1 MAATNPTKSENPL
14 SRLRNINTR
23 RGKWRQHNSNSHSHR
38 KLFQIVASLQVF
50 PSNKKAD
57 RMSIKPFRTESTKK
71 KPPKKYSGIDDTE
84 ERPDRDSTAHW
95 PSGKCLRGGLRD
107 GSHNAPSAGSKCVL
121 SACNCLFNVCLSL
134 SENDALVLQSSLG
147 VAKWGGS
154 LRTGSGWIIQ
164 SADHQTKCY
173 ANSQSR
179 QAAVVGS
186 HIPSHPFRNTSG
198 GIPECFRRIK
208 QTTALRQTGRNG
220 FRLCWLSCKAVVMLL
235 GRPCLIPQDNKSG
248 AE

>member
-1 MAATNPTKSENPL
+1 M
-14 SRLRNINTR
+14 
-23 RGKWRQHNSNSHSHR
+23 
-38 KLFQIVASLQVF
+38 
-50 PSNKKAD
+50 
-57 RMSIKPFRTESTKK
+57 
-71 KPPKKYSGIDDTE
+71 
-84 ERPDRDSTAHW
+84 
-95 PSGKCLRGGLRD
+95 RD

-186 HIPSHPFRNTSG
+186 RDPYFVAS
-198 GIPECFRRIK
+198 IPECFRRNSGILP
-208 QTTALRQTGRNG
+208 AEFRNASGGSSRQLHSVRRGEMAFDCAG
-220 FRLCWLSCKAVVMLL
+220 YYLKLS
-235 GRPCLIPQDNKSG
+235 
-248 AE
+248 

>member
-57 RMSIKPFRTESTKK
+57 RMSIKPFRTQSTKK
-71 KPPKKYSGIDDTE
+71 SPKKYSGIDDTE

-107 GSHNAPSAGSKCVL
+107 GSHNAPSAGSKCVP

-179 QAAVVGS
+179 QAAVVAS
-186 HIPSHPFRNTSG
+186 RDPYSVAS
-198 GIPECFRRIK
+198 IPEGFRRNSGMLPADQADNCTPSDREK
-208 QTTALRQTGRNG
+208 
-220 FRLCWLSCKAVVMLL
+220 WLSIVLVIM
-235 GRPCLIPQDNKSG
+235 
-248 AE
+248 